1 MRLKRNLILL
11 IAIVSVSFKSFSQ
24 TDTKVVLTESIARL
38 VVKDLVTYDGLLLE
52 YKISREQIAALEG
65 KVLTLNEVVTNIQL
79 QLENRN
85 QIIIQKDAQ
94 IENYKIMSEDLKK
107 ALARERR
114 MKSIYKI
121 GSVIGLAAVASKIL
135 L

>member
-1 MRLKRNLILL
+1 L

-24 TDTKVVLTESIARL
+24 TDTKVVLTESVARL

>member
-24 TDTKVVLTESIARL
+24 TDTKVVLTESVARL

>member
-24 TDTKVVLTESIARL
+24 TDTKVVLTESVARL
-38 VVKDLVTYDGLLLE
+38 VVKDLVTYDGILLE